1 MFRRMLIASELS
13 PVALDMLKCLEG
25 LRKIGATECLL
36 VQCLNPQ
43 DASPKISTF
52 LTSILAE
59 NLKQQKAILE
69 DMGYAVETRVVS
81 GLARQ
86 ETNRIAVEEDFSLIV
101 VGAAEQSLMGEA
113 VLGGM
118 AYEVIHHA
126 NRPVL
131 LVRTADKPIATGGCD
146 ITGHL
151 LFPTDFSQNAEEA
164 FAYVKKM
171 VADGAKKVTLVHV
184 QDQSRIKPEQL
195 EAANDVDGKRLEQLR
210 QALLELG
217 GAEVDL
223 HLRYGSPSVEIT
235 KLVREQNISLVVM
248 GSQGRGFVQEL
259 YLGSVSHN
267 VARHAASSVLLIPA
281 KRETAE

>member
-13 PVALDMLKCLEG
+13 PVALAMLKCLKG
-25 LRKIGATECLL
+25 LRQIGARECLL
-36 VQCLNPQ
+36 VQCLHPQ
-43 DASPKISTF
+43 DASPKISNF
-52 LTSILAE
+52 LKSVLAE
-59 NLKQQKAILE
+59 SLKQQKAILTE
-69 DMGYAVETRVVS
+69 LGYEVETRVVY

-86 ETNRIAVEEDFSLIV
+86 ETNRIAVAEDFSLIV
-101 VGAAEQSLMGEA
+101 VGAAEQSLLGEA
-113 VLGGM
+113 VFGGV

-131 LVRTADKPIATGGCD
+131 LVRTADEPQATAACD

-171 VADGAKKVTLVHV
+171 VADGAKQVTLVHV

-195 EAANDVDGKRLEQLR
+195 REANEADEKRLHQMR
-210 QALLELG
+210 QALAKLG
-217 GAEVDL
+217 SAEVDL
-223 HLRYGSPSVEIT
+223 YLRYGSPAVEIT
-235 KLVREQNISLVVM
+235 KLVREHNISLVVM
-248 GSQGRGFVQEL
+248 GSQGRGFVEEL

-267 VARHAASSVLLIPA
+267 VARHAPASVLLIPT
-281 KRETAE
+281 KRKQ

>member
-1 MFRRMLIASELS
+1 MFRRMLIASEMS
-13 PVALDMLKCLEG
+13 PVALDMLKCLQG
-25 LRKIGATECLL
+25 LRNVGATECLL

-43 DASPKISTF
+43 DASPKISSF

-59 NLKQQKAILE
+59 NLKQQKAILAE
-69 DMGYAVETRVVS
+69 LGYAVETRVIS

-86 ETNRIAVEEDFSLIV
+86 EINRIAVEEDFSLIV

-113 VLGGM
+113 AFGGT

-131 LVRTADKPIATGGCD
+131 MVRTADKPIAAGGCD
-146 ITGHL
+146 ITSHL

-164 FAYVKKM
+164 FAYVEKLA
-171 VADGAKKVTLVHV
+171 ADGAKKITLVHV

-195 EAANDVDGKRLEQLR
+195 DEANDVDAKRLEQLR
-210 QALLELG
+210 QTLLKLG
-217 GAEVDL
+217 SPEIDL

-235 KLVREQNISLVVM
+235 KLVREKTISLVVM

-267 VARHAASSVLLIPA
+267 VARHAAASVLLIPA
-281 KRETAE
+281 VRS